1 MTFLTFFNILI
12 FINKKKNKMKKA
24 LKQKADELTTLKIDK
39 ATHARIKTHCVENNY
54 WMHLFV
60 ETIINEYLDNQ

>member
-1 MTFLTFFNILI
+1 
-12 FINKKKNKMKKA
+12 MKKA

-39 ATHARIKTHCVENNY
+39 ATHARIKTHCVENHY

-60 ETIINEYLDNQ
+60 EEVMNDYLDKNENK